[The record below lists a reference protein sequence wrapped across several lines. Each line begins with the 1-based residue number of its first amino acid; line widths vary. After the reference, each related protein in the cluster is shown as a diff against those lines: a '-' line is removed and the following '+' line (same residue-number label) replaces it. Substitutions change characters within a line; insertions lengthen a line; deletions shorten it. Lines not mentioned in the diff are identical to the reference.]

1 MSTLWSVE
9 QQAWLKALGHRV
21 MVLAGDE
28 ALDSQFGIGEGAA
41 DTHGVSARDTT
52 PLRVP
57 GAVATKSSPERRV
70 SASELAAGKAQP
82 PRMSAAV
89 ERPVETRR
97 PPAPTVPGDALERA
111 LLSATGQRT
120 RSEARA
126 VLQRLG
132 VDAAALRG
140 DAAGK
145 RALWQQLRPLRPR
158 FRA

>member
-1 MSTLWSVE
+1 MSTLWSAE

-28 ALDSQFGIGEGAA
+28 ALDAQFGLVEGAG
-41 DTHGVSARDTT
+41 DTHEVSARDTT
-52 PLRVP
+52 PSRVP
-57 GAVATKSSPERRV
+57 EAT
-70 SASELAAGKAQP
+70 GKAQP
-82 PRMSAAV
+82 PRMPAAV

-97 PPAPTVPGDALERA
+97 TPAPAVPGDALERA